1 MSWRDLV
8 APPRQQSKTW
18 TPGEAHEADARARAQ
33 SATSPAPLSS
43 GASADFS
50 GIRVHTDAE
59 AQGAAEDLGAKAFT
73 YGQDVFFGPGQFA
86 PDTQVGGE
94 LIAHEAAHVEQQG
107 NEGSPA
113 LQFDP
118 KGQKAGIGATPP
130 DEDFIKDPD
139 TWGSEDAHVLFNQNE
154 DALPDDAESVIKKA
168 LADVKE
174 ASYVHVHGYASGEGP
189 TDYNLNLSAHRGV
202 QLRHLLEKLL
212 PAGSKVYV
220 FAHGESRHF
229 GAAKENRRGGISVMG
244 TVAEGGYHPKWNFD
258 LGSGPLVTPRGITVP
273 DPPKSGGIPPIV
285 IDPTRFGLAQPGYL
299 RPIAPLT
306 TPRHLMNNADI
317 VNPSALHG
325 VGASET
331 GNIVDLWDSA
341 YWKYHNLGI
350 PDELK
355 LGPIDLG
362 AGELANKE
370 VKNSIQ
376 AYHERNDPTII
387 EKSNQDVGAHVF
399 MSPNLL
405 ELFSSKKKDK
415 K

>member
-1 MSWRDLV
+1 MNRAPQFLRRNTSLSGSRTPIQDPASERDATAEGAQAMSRGKDFSGV
-8 APPRQQSKTW
+8 RVHNDAAAAR
-18 TPGEAHEADARARAQ
+18 EADALGAHAFTSGREIYLGSGVQQ
-33 SATSPAPLSS
+33 SAAAVPLLVHELGHVVQQDTHGPA
-43 GASADFS
+43 
-50 GIRVHTDAE
+50 V
-59 AQGAAEDLGAKAFT
+59 QC
-73 YGQDVFFGPGQFA
+73 Q
-86 PDTQVGGE
+86 
-94 LIAHEAAHVEQQG
+94 
-107 NEGSPA
+107 
-113 LQFDP
+113 P
-118 KGQKAGIGATPP
+118 KGPKGGIGATPP
-130 DEDFIKDPD
+130 EEDFIKDPD
-139 TWGSEDAHVLFNQNE
+139 TWGSEDAHILFNQN
-154 DALPDDAESVIKKA
+154 DDAIDGDAETAIKKA
-168 LADVKE
+168 VAAVKE
-174 ASYVHVHGYASGEGP
+174 ASYVHVHGYASREGP
-189 TDYNLNLSAHRGV
+189 GEFNLNLSAHRGV
-202 QLRHLLEKLL
+202 QVKHLLEKLL

-229 GAAKENRRGGISVMG
+229 GAAKENRRAGVSIMG

-258 LGSGPLVTPRGITVP
+258 LGSGPLVTPRGITVV
-273 DPPKSGGIPPIV
+273 DPPSSGGGGIPPIV
-285 IDPTRFGLAQPGYL
+285 IDPNKFGLAKPPYL
-299 RPIAPLT
+299 RPTAPLT

-370 VKNSIQ
+370 VKNNIQ

>member
-1 MSWRDLV
+1 V
-8 APPRQQSKTW
+8 NHAQQFLRRS
-18 TPGEAHEADARARAQ
+18 
-33 SATSPAPLSS
+33 TSPTGSRTPIQDPALERDATME
-43 GASADFS
+43 GAQAIGRGADFS
-50 GIRVHTDAE
+50 GVRVHNDAAAARE
-59 AQGAAEDLGAKAFT
+59 ADALGAQAFT
-73 YGQDVFFGPGQFA
+73 SGQDIYLGSGVQHSAAAVPLLVHELGHVVQQ
-86 PDTQVGGE
+86 DTQGPSV
-94 LIAHEAAHVEQQG
+94 QCQ
-107 NEGSPA
+107 
-113 LQFDP
+113 P
-118 KGQKAGIGATPP
+118 KGAKAGIGATPP
-130 DEDFIKDPD
+130 EEDFIKDPD
-139 TWGSEDAHVLFNQNE
+139 TWGSEDAHVLFNQND
-154 DALPDDAESVIKKA
+154 DALASDAEAVIKKA
-168 LADVKE
+168 VADIKE
-174 ASYVHVHGYASGEGP
+174 ASYVHVHGYASNEGP
-189 TDYNLNLSAHRGV
+189 KDYNLNLSAHRGV
-202 QLRHLLEKLL
+202 QIKHLLEKLL

-229 GAAKENRRGGISVMG
+229 GAAKENRRTGISVMG

-258 LGSGPLVTPRGITVP
+258 LGSGPLVTPRGITVV
-273 DPPKSGGIPPIV
+273 DPPSGGSGSGGIPPIV
-285 IDPTRFGLAQPGYL
+285 IDPTKFGLAKPPYL